1 MKIEEIKDKLEK
13 STIAVSTIMKNVD
26 EIDNGDVI
34 PDIPIV
40 NVSSASTIESV
51 VVETLNVSVSNTVP
65 VNDKLEEITRQSII
79 DTNSSSTPMN
89 QESTFVKILETS
101 SMTDVVLIKSVLDS
115 EDIQYYLQ
123 GENTMSVRGGGPVVL
138 MVADI
143 DATKAI
149 EALKPLDLK
158 FMGPWLSTWD

>member
-1 MKIEEIKDKLEK
+1 
-13 STIAVSTIMKNVD
+13 
-26 EIDNGDVI
+26 
-34 PDIPIV
+34 
-40 NVSSASTIESV
+40 
-51 VVETLNVSVSNTVP
+51 
-65 VNDKLEEITRQSII
+65 
-79 DTNSSSTPMN
+79 MN